1 MNTNTVNT
9 TKPAINSLIEE
20 ELKNLRAAGTVVKR
34 IRLFV
39 QQELEQVKKVR
50 AEVERCQRETAAK
63 ANSQAQRLLLGAR
76 LATQKE
82 AEEIKR
88 KAIEGL
94 QNEIADFKRKA
105 DEKLEQEIADFK
117 RKADEKLEQEIA
129 EFKQTCSEEL
139 EKVLADIRVIRIA
152 AREELQAQRKY
163 TDAARIYAL
172 SLEFQEE
179 DKQSLEHAK
188 QTIEL

>member
-9 TKPAINSLIEE
+9 TKPAINNLIEE

-50 AEVERCQRETAAK
+50 TEAERYQRETQTK
-63 ANSQAQRLLLGAR
+63 ANSQAQQLLLRTR

-88 KAIEGL
+88 KTIEEL
-94 QNEIADFKRKA
+94 QNEMADFKRKA
-105 DEKLEQEIADFK
+105 DDKLE
-117 RKADEKLEQEIA
+117 REIA
-129 EFKQTCSEEL
+129 EFKQKFSEEL
-139 EKVLADIRVIRIA
+139 EKVSADIRVIRMTA
-152 AREELQAQRKY
+152 HEELQAQRKY
-163 TDAARIYAL
+163 TDAARIHAL
-172 SLEFQEE
+172 SFESQEE
-179 DKQSLEHAK
+179 DKQSLERAK
-188 QTIEL
+188 QTIKL

>member
-1 MNTNTVNT
+1 MSINTVNT
-9 TKPAINSLIEE
+9 TKPAINNLIEE

-50 AEVERCQRETAAK
+50 AEAERYQRETATK
-63 ANSQAQRLLLGAR
+63 ANSQAQQLLLRTR

-88 KAIEGL
+88 KASEEL
-94 QNEIADFKRKA
+94 QNEM
-105 DEKLEQEIADFK
+105 ADFK

-152 AREELQAQRKY
+152 AHEELKAQRKY
-163 TDAARIYAL
+163 TDAARIHAL

-179 DKQSLEHAK
+179 DKQGLVQAK

>member
-1 MNTNTVNT
+1 MSTNTVNT
-9 TKPAINSLIEE
+9 TKPAINNLIEE

-39 QQELEQVKKVR
+39 QQELDQVKKVR
-50 AEVERCQRETAAK
+50 AEAERYHRETATK

-88 KAIEGL
+88 KASEEL
-94 QNEIADFKRKA
+94 QNEM
-105 DEKLEQEIADFK
+105 ADFK

-152 AREELQAQRKY
+152 ANEELQAQRKY
-163 TDAARIYAL
+163 TDAARIHAL

-179 DKQSLEHAK
+179 DKQGLVQAK